1 MEGGEIK
8 KTLDYSLC
16 IICLTKSEEDLVEN
30 PISHETVLN
39 CIEERVKYGER
50 QYSEAWK
57 SLSGISSNQLAASK
71 ASWHRKCYQDV
82 AHTGKLKRIK
92 ERYEREMAGHDESRR
107 KSNQL
112 TRSKTMPY
120 DRDVCFFREKAAGY
134 QDPLHS
140 ISTTSAGHSLRV
152 AIETAEND
160 RLQVKLSSAIDSD
173 DAVAI
178 GIKYHKKVLGT

>member
-16 IICLTKSEEDLVEN
+16 IICQTKSEEDLVEN

-39 CIEERVKYGER
+39 FIEERVKYGDW
-50 QYSEAWK
+50 QYSEMWK
-57 SLSGISSNQLAASK
+57 RLSGISCK

-92 ERYEREMAGHDESRR
+92 ERYEREMAGHNESRR

-120 DRDVCFFREKAAGY
+120 DRDVCVFARK
-134 QDPLHS
+134 
-140 ISTTSAGHSLRV
+140 
-152 AIETAEND
+152 
-160 RLQVKLSSAIDSD
+160 LQ
-173 DAVAI
+173 
-178 GIKYHKKVLGT
+178 GIKIHFILSAPHQRVIRCE